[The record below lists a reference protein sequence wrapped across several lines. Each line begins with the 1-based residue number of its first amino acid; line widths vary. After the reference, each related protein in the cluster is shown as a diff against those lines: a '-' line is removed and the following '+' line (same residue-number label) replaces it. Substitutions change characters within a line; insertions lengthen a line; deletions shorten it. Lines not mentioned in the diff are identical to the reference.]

1 MVNIRWMAAGLL
13 ALIFLVRYQGVREQT
28 ISQTAVNPMGSI
40 RMMMQKN
47 LIRWLPGDTGPLA
60 SGILLGGNEGLS
72 KKAKQSFIRSGIMH
86 ITAASGYNV
95 TVVAGWMMALGIR
108 FVGRRKAIWLGV
120 GGTLIY
126 MCLAGLSTAVI
137 RAGVMAILTLIA
149 SFWGRK
155 ADAGW
160 TLILAC
166 LLMLSVNPA
175 WITDIGFQLSVA
187 ATAGLIWINTVPGKS
202 LLSDFKT
209 TVVAQI
215 TTLPIILHH
224 FGSLSVI
231 SPAVNGAVLW
241 AVPPV
246 MQISALASIAG
257 IIWKPAGSILAL
269 LAWPFLTLMVRVVE
283 WSASWPGA
291 SLTLSRLGWGWVG
304 VYYLVI
310 FLIIK
315 ISNKKSGNLWGV

>member
-1 MVNIRWMAAGLL
+1 MVAGLL
-13 ALIFLVRYQGVREQT
+13 ALIFFVRYQGVGEQT
-28 ISQTAVNPMGSI
+28 TSGIVVNPAGGI
-40 RMMMQKN
+40 RVMMQKN

-72 KKAKQSFIRSGIMH
+72 KKAKQAFIRSGIMH

-108 FVGRRKAIWLGV
+108 FTGRRKAIWLGV
-120 GGTLIY
+120 VGTFIY
-126 MCLAGLSTAVI
+126 MYLAGLSTAVI
-137 RAGVMAILTLIA
+137 RAGVMAVLTLLA

-160 TLILAC
+160 TLILTSG
-166 LLMLSVNPA
+166 LMLCVNPG
-175 WITDIGFQLSVA
+175 WIADIGFQLSVA
-187 ATAGLIWINTVPGKS
+187 ATAGLVWINTVPGKS

-215 TTLPIILHH
+215 TTMPLILHH
-224 FGSLSVI
+224 FGSLSVV
-231 SPAVNGAVLW
+231 SPMVNGAVLW

-246 MQISALASIAG
+246 MQISALASVAG
-257 IIWKPAGSILAL
+257 IIWEPAGGILAL
-269 LAWPFLTLMVRVVE
+269 LAWPLLTFMVRVVE

-291 SLTLSRLGWGWVG
+291 SLSLSRLGWGWVG

-310 FLIIK
+310 FLVVK
-315 ISNKKSGNLWGV
+315 ISNKKTGKSWEV